1 MEKDILGESV
11 DEVARILRASRLALN
26 DLTPLGPKQV
36 KMSNRE
42 LRRAVEVNPGI
53 MERMQQS
60 GSAGAQE
67 ALGFLLGGGKNLGP
81 HDTEEYVREEANGS

>member
-11 DEVARILRASRLALN
+11 DEVARILRASRLALR

-36 KMSNRE
+36 KMSKRE
-42 LRRAVEVNPGI
+42 LRRTAEANPD
-53 MERMQQS
+53 MMARMQQN

-67 ALGFLLGGGKNLGP
+67 ALGFLLGGGQNLGP
-81 HDTEEYVREEANGS
+81 RDTEEYREEENGRS